1 MKFIREFV
9 RNPRRT
15 GSIAASSGAVVDM
28 VLRSL
33 DLDHAHSVAELG
45 AGTGAVTRGLVRR
58 LPEAARLLAV
68 EVNPNFAEEL
78 HRRFASPRVMVANR
92 SAVDLPRL
100 AREHRMPPF
109 DIVVCALPWTL
120 MSAHDRNATLDG
132 IIETLAPGGQFV
144 TLTCFHQTFLASG
157 RRLREQL
164 SERFKQ
170 VRSLPVVWAA
180 VPPLFAYQ
188 CAGPRE
194 PMMFDTADPGHPGE
208 PATS

>member
-1 MKFIREFV
+1 
-9 RNPRRT
+9 
-15 GSIAASSGAVVDM
+15 M
-28 VLRSL
+28 VLHAL
-33 DLDHAHSVAELG
+33 DLAHAHSVAELG
-45 AGTGAVTRGLVRR
+45 AGTGALTRGLVRR

-68 EVNPNFAEEL
+68 EVNPSFAEEL
-78 HRRFASPRVMVANR
+78 RHRFASSRVIVANR
-92 SAVDLPRL
+92 SAVDLPQL
-100 AREHRMPPF
+100 ARECRMPSF
-109 DIVVCALPWTL
+109 DVVVSALPWTL
-120 MSAHDRNATLDG
+120 MSPRDRETTLDG
-132 IIETLAPGGQFV
+132 VIQTLSPTGQFV

-164 SERFKQ
+164 RERFKQ

-194 PMMFDTADPGHPGE
+194 SMMLDTADPRHPGE